1 MDSWCTEQHGR
12 VRLIVACSYIYLFLL
27 SFQSGLT
34 QACLDSP
41 HTPDFV
47 ADKVL
52 EYIKKW
58 VPSQQTG
65 VLAGNSV
72 HADRMFL
79 AAQMPAVIDW
89 LHYRFVTFII

>member
-1 MDSWCTEQHGR
+1 M
-12 VRLIVACSYIYLFLL
+12 LLYIFLP
-27 SFQSGLT
+27 SVQSGLT

-41 HTPDFV
+41 HTTKFV

-58 VPSQQTG
+58 VPVQRTG

-72 HADRMFL
+72 HVDRMFL
-79 AAQMPAVIDW
+79 AAEMPAVIDW
-89 LHYRFVTFII
+89 LHYRFVIFLYH

>member
-1 MDSWCTEQHGR
+1 MHRAAWSSSFGC
-12 VRLIVACSYIYLFLL
+12 CMLL
-27 SFQSGLT
+27 HIILPSFQSGLT

-41 HTPDFV
+41 HTSEFV

-58 VPSQQTG
+58 VPSKQTG

-79 AAQMPAVIDW
+79 AAQMPAVTDW
-89 LHYRFVTFII
+89 LHYRFATFII

>member
-1 MDSWCTEQHGR
+1 MHKAAWPSSFGCR
-12 VRLIVACSYIYLFLL
+12 MLLYVFLP

-41 HTPDFV
+41 HTPEFV
-47 ADKVL
+47 ANKVL

-58 VPSQQTG
+58 IPWQQIG
-65 VLAGNSV
+65 VLAGSSV
-72 HADRMFL
+72 HVDRMFL

-89 LHYRFVTFII
+89 LHYRFVTLFI